1 MENLNIYEDISKR
14 TQGDIYIG
22 VVGPVRTGKSTFV
35 KTFMDKMVI
44 PRIENTFKK
53 ERAKDE
59 LPQSG
64 SGKSIHTTE
73 PKFIPNEAVEINF
86 NENIKLKVRL
96 VDCVGYI
103 VQDALGYLEGDSPKM
118 IKTPWF
124 EEEIPFEEAAE
135 IGTRKVITDHST
147 VGVVVT
153 TDGSFTG
160 IDRDAYVEAEER
172 VILDLKSINK
182 PFVVVLN
189 TKHPNTIETEE
200 LRLSLEEKYD
210 VPVVAVDI
218 AKMNE
223 EDFEN
228 LFKTVLTEFPVKELH
243 IDLPNWINNLDSKH
257 WLKQNFINLIKEMS
271 QDINKISDVKKISE
285 YMIEKDQFLSGID
298 IVETSLGNG
307 KSKLKFNIHN
317 SIFYKILSEI
327 CEQEI
332 IDESH
337 LLTLIKELHKAKV
350 EYDKVES
357 ALEDVRK
364 TGYGLVAPQ
373 LSEMKFE
380 EPEIIRQGTRYG
392 VKLKASA
399 PSLHLI
405 KADIQTEISPIM
417 GTEKETEEL
426 VKSLLEQFEND
437 PSSMWQSNIFGKS
450 LEVLVK
456 DGLQNK
462 LYKMPEDV
470 QAKIQKTLQKI
481 VNEGS
486 GGLICIIL

>member
-44 PRIENTFKK
+44 PKIENAFKK

-73 PKFIPNEAVEINF
+73 PKFIPNEAIEISF

-103 VQDALGYLEGDSPKM
+103 VDEALGYLENDSPKM
-118 IKTPWF
+118 VKTPWF
-124 EEEIPFEEAAE
+124 DEEIPFEEAAE

-147 VGVVVT
+147 VGVVIT

-160 IDRDAYVEAEER
+160 IDRESYVDAEER

-182 PFVVVLN
+182 PFVIVLN
-189 TKHPNTIETEE
+189 TKHPNTIETQE
-200 LRLSLEEKYD
+200 LRINLEEKYD
-210 VPVVAVDI
+210 VPVVAIDV
-218 AKMNE
+218 AKME
-223 EDFEN
+223 ENHIEDLFEKI
-228 LFKTVLTEFPVKELH
+228 LLEFPVKEIH
-243 IDLPNWINNLDSKH
+243 IDLPSWINGLDSNH
-257 WLKQNFINLIKEMS
+257 WLKNNFVSLIKDMS
-271 QDINKISDVKKISE
+271 QDIDKISDVKKISD
-285 YMIEKDQFLSGID
+285 YMIEKDEFLSGID
-298 IVETSLGNG
+298 VVETNLGIG
-307 KSKLKFNIHN
+307 KSKLRFNIHN

-327 CEQEI
+327 CEKEI
-332 IDESH
+332 VDEGH
-337 LLTLIKELHKAKV
+337 LLEFVKDLCKAKI
-350 EYDKVES
+350 EYDKVER
-357 ALEDVRK
+357 ALNDVRE

-417 GTEKETEEL
+417 GTERETEEL

-437 PSSMWQSNIFGKS
+437 PSSMWQSNMFGKS

-456 DGLQNK
+456 EGLQNK

>member
-1 MENLNIYEDISKR
+1 MENLNIYEDIAKR

-160 IDRDAYVEAEER
+160 INRDSYVEAEER

-200 LRLSLEEKYD
+200 LRVSLEEKYD

-271 QDINKISDVKKISE
+271 QDINKISDVKKISD

-332 IDESH
+332 TDESH
-337 LLTLIKELHKAKV
+337 LLNLVKELHRAKV

>member
-1 MENLNIYEDISKR
+1 MENLNIYEDIAKR

-22 VVGPVRTGKSTFV
+22 VVGPVRTGKSTFI

-44 PRIENTFKK
+44 PKIENSFKK

-73 PKFIPNEAVEINF
+73 PKFVPNEAVEINF
-86 NENIKLKVRL
+86 DDNIKLKVRL

-103 VQDALGYLEGDSPKM
+103 VQEALGHLEGDSPKM
-118 IKTPWF
+118 VKTPWS
-124 EEEIPFEEAAE
+124 ENEIPFEEAAE

-160 IDRDAYVEAEER
+160 IDRESYVDAEER

-189 TKHPNTIETEE
+189 TKHPNTLETQE
-200 LRLSLEEKYD
+200 LKASLEEKYD

-218 AKMNE
+218 ARMDE
-223 EDFEN
+223 ENFED
-228 LFKTVLTEFPVKELH
+228 LFRTVLTEFPVKEIH
-243 IDLPNWINNLDSKH
+243 IDFPSWIDGLDADH
-257 WLKQNFINLIKEMS
+257 WLKQNFINVIRDMS
-271 QDINKISDVKKISE
+271 QDINKISDVKKITECMTDSDE
-285 YMIEKDQFLSGID
+285 FLSGVD
-298 IVETSLGNG
+298 IVETNLGSG
-307 KSKLKFNIHN
+307 KSRLKFNLHN
-317 SIFYKILSEI
+317 NIFYKILSEI
-327 CEQEI
+327 CGEDI
-332 IDESH
+332 SDEGK
-337 LLTLIKELHKAKV
+337 LLELVSELYKAKI

-357 ALEDVRK
+357 ALNDVK
-364 TGYGLVAPQ
+364 ETGYGLVAPQ

-417 GTEKETEEL
+417 GTERETEEL

-456 DGLQNK
+456 EGLQNK

-470 QAKIQKTLQKI
+470 QSKIQKTLQKI
-481 VNEGS
+481 VNEGN

>member
-44 PRIENTFKK
+44 PRIENSFKK

-73 PKFIPNEAVEINF
+73 PKFIPNEAIEINF
-86 NENIKLKVRL
+86 NENLKLKVRL

-103 VQDALGYLEGDSPKM
+103 VEDALGYLEGDSPKM
-118 IKTPWF
+118 VKTPWF
-124 EEEIPFEEAAE
+124 EEEIPFEEASE

-160 IDRDAYVEAEER
+160 IDRESYIEAEER

-182 PFVVVLN
+182 PFIVVLN
-189 TKHPNTIETEE
+189 TKHPTTVETQE
-200 LRLSLEEKYD
+200 LKLSLEEKYD
-210 VPVVAVDI
+210 VPVVAIDI

-223 EDFEN
+223 TDIEN
-228 LFKTVLTEFPVKELH
+228 LFRKVLIEFPVKEIH
-243 IDLPNWINNLDSKH
+243 IDFPSWINELDSKH
-257 WLKQNFINLIKEMS
+257 WLKENFMTLIKEMI
-271 QDINKISDVKKISE
+271 QDIDKISDIKKISD
-285 YMIEKDQFLSGID
+285 YIIERNEFLSSVD

-307 KSKLKFNIHN
+307 KSKLRFNIHN
-317 SIFYKILSEI
+317 NIFYKILSEFCDRDI
-327 CEQEI
+327 N
-332 IDESH
+332 DEGELM
-337 LLTLIKELHKAKV
+337 LLLKELHKAKV
-350 EYDKVES
+350 EYDKVEK
-357 ALEDVRK
+357 ALNDVRE

-417 GTEKETEEL
+417 GTERETEEL

-437 PSSMWQSNIFGKS
+437 PSSMWQSNMFGKS

-456 DGLQNK
+456 EGLQNK